1 MSLSEVLNATV
12 VADLKPRDEDLDLFG
27 LTHQGLVR
35 SDNQDQF
42 LIGTLHRELAV
53 HGTSLPLSQLLLRG
67 ERFATFG
74 IVADGVGGVA
84 GGAEASRQAVETIT
98 QYIQST
104 LKCFSIA
111 DPDHEP
117 AFVEA
122 LHGAALEAHQ
132 AVRA

>member
-1 MSLSEVLNATV
+1 MGWMSPRRSRARRRTPPKVVLNATLS
-12 VADLKPRDEDLDLFG
+12 ADLKPRDQDLDLFG
-27 LTHQGLVR
+27 VTHQGLVR

-53 HGTSLPLSQLLLRG
+53 HGTSLPPSLLRLRG

-74 IVADGVGGVA
+74 IVADGVGGTA

-111 DPDHEP
+111 D
-117 AFVEA
+117 
-122 LHGAALEAHQ
+122 
-132 AVRA
+132 